1 MSSPWAV
8 LFGGPSPE
16 HEISILTG
24 LQAERVLTA
33 AGHAVTP
40 IYWSPSGEWFHVP
53 AGTEAK
59 DYLDGV
65 PKGAKAIEVRLSG
78 DSGLFV
84 KKRELQIEAVLLC
97 LHGGV
102 GEGGGAAALFSLLGI
117 PATGSSLFAGAVGM
131 DKLAFGGLMEVSGI
145 PSLRREHLSQVVDPT
160 FAGPYIVK
168 PRFGGS
174 SIGIEIVE
182 DIATARAIAKAS
194 AHLRAGAVVEPYRPT
209 LIDLNI
215 SFRTSPSL
223 SVTAVEKPLRDAP
236 DAGGAGAGNAGAAG
250 AGAGNAAGAGGA
262 APAVAKS
269 GLYSYAEKYLSG
281 GAGSEA
287 GLSSAP
293 REFPAVLPAGVAEKA
308 VEFATRVA
316 EVTGLTGVVR
326 VDLLL
331 DEATSELYVNEVN
344 SIPGA
349 MSLYLWAPQV
359 PAATVLMDALVEARD
374 KRFALPASGFGAGAA
389 LRAAGGIAGKLVGL
403 DGPRG

>member
-1 MSSPWAV
+1 MTNPWAV

-24 LQAERVLTA
+24 LQAERVLLDS
-33 AGHAVTP
+33 GEKVTP
-40 IYWSPSGEWFHVP
+40 IYWAPSGEWFEVP
-53 AGTEAK
+53 AKTEAK

-65 PKGAKAIEVRLSG
+65 PRGSKPIEVRLSG
-78 DSGLFV
+78 EPGLYI
-84 KKRELQIEAVLLC
+84 KKKPLEVEAVLFT

-131 DKLAFGGLMEVSGI
+131 DKLAFGGLMLTSGI
-145 PSLRREHLSQVVDPT
+145 PSLKRELLSASESPS

-174 SIGIEIVE
+174 SIGIEIV
-182 DIATARAIAKAS
+182 DDLDAARAIATAS
-194 AHLRAGAVVEPYRPT
+194 AQLRAGAVLEPYRPD
-209 LIDLNI
+209 LVDLNI
-215 SFRTSPSL
+215 SFRTYPSL
-223 SVTAVEKPLRDAP
+223 QTTAVEKPLRGDS
-236 DAGGAGAGNAGAAG
+236 G
-250 AGAGNAAGAGGA
+250 
-262 APAVAKS
+262 S

-281 GAGSEA
+281 GSAGA
-287 GLSSAP
+287 GFMSAP
-293 REFPAVLPAGVAEKA
+293 REFPAVLATGVAEQA
-308 VEFATRVA
+308 DTLARRVA
-316 EVTGLTGVVR
+316 EVTGLTGVCR

-331 DEATSELYVNEVN
+331 DEKTNELFVNEVN

-349 MSLYLWAPQV
+349 MSLYLWAPTV
-359 PAATVLMDALVEARD
+359 PAAAVLKDALVEARD
-374 KRFALPASGFGAGAA
+374 RRFVLPSSGFGSGAA

>member
-1 MSSPWAV
+1 MTTWGV

-24 LQAERVLTA
+24 LQAERVLTDS
-33 AGHAVTP
+33 GEKITP
-40 IYWSPSGEWFHVP
+40 IYWAPSGEWFEVP
-53 AGTEAK
+53 AHTEAK

-65 PKGAKAIEVRLSG
+65 PRGSRPIDVRLSG
-78 DSGLFV
+78 ESGLFV
-84 KKRELQIEAVLLC
+84 KKKSLDLSAVLFC

-131 DKLAFGGLMEVSGI
+131 DKLAFGGLMLASGL
-145 PSLRREHLSQVVDPT
+145 PSLKRELLSATERPT

-174 SIGIEIVE
+174 SIGIEIVDDLE
-182 DIATARAIAKAS
+182 AARAIAKAS
-194 AHLRAGAVVEPYRPT
+194 AQLRAGAVVEPYRPD
-209 LIDLNI
+209 LVDLNI
-215 SFRTSPSL
+215 SFRTHPTL
-223 SVTAVEKPLRDAP
+223 ETTDVEKPLR
-236 DAGGAGAGNAGAAG
+236 GASG
-250 AGAGNAAGAGGA
+250 
-262 APAVAKS
+262 S

-281 GAGSEA
+281 GSGEA
-287 GLSSAP
+287 GFMSAP
-293 REFPAVLPAGVAEKA
+293 REFPAVLAKGVASSA
-308 VEFATRVA
+308 DVLARRVA

-331 DEATSELYVNEVN
+331 DEKTNELFINEVN

-349 MSLYLWAPQV
+349 MSLYLWAPKV
-359 PAATVLMDALVEARD
+359 PAATVLKDALVEARD
-374 KRFALPASGFGAGAA
+374 KRFALPASGFGSGAA

>member
-24 LQAERVLTA
+24 LQSERVLTA
-33 AGHAVTP
+33 SGEKVTP
-40 IYWSPSGEWFHVP
+40 IYWAPSGEWFLVP
-53 AGTEAK
+53 SGTEAK
-59 DYLDGV
+59 DYLTGV
-65 PKGAKAIEVRLSG
+65 PKGSKPIDVRLSG
-78 DSGLFV
+78 EPGLYV
-84 KKRELQIEAVLLC
+84 KRKALAVDAVLLC

-131 DKLAFGGLMEVSGI
+131 DKLAFGGLMLASGV
-145 PSLRREHLSQVVDPT
+145 PSLQREALSPTVAPT

-174 SIGIEIVE
+174 SIGIEIV
-182 DIATARAIAKAS
+182 DDADAARAIAKAS
-194 AHLRAGAVVEPYRPT
+194 AHLRAGAVVEPYRPE

-215 SFRTSPSL
+215 GFRTWPQL
-223 SVTAVEKPLRDAP
+223 ATTAVEKPLRGDST
-236 DAGGAGAGNAGAAG
+236 N
-250 AGAGNAAGAGGA
+250 
-262 APAVAKS
+262 

-281 GAGSEA
+281 GEGREA

-293 REFPAVLPAGVAEKA
+293 REFPAVLAEGIAEKA
-308 VEFATRVA
+308 DVMARRVA

-331 DEATSELYVNEVN
+331 DEATGDLFVNEVN

-349 MSLYLWAPQV
+349 MSLYLWAPTAA
-359 PAATVLMDALVEARD
+359 AATVLTDALVEARD
-374 KRFALPASGFGAGAA
+374 NRFTLPSSGFGSGAA

>member
-1 MSSPWAV
+1 VSSPWAV

-24 LQAERVLTA
+24 LQAERVLTS
-33 AGHAVTP
+33 AGEAVTP
-40 IYWSPSGEWFHVP
+40 IYWAPSGEWFLVP
-53 AGTEAK
+53 SGTEAK

-65 PKGAKAIEVRLSG
+65 PKGAKPIEVRLSG
-78 DSGLFV
+78 DSGLYV
-84 KKRELQIEAVLLC
+84 KKKALPISAVLLT

-102 GEGGGAAALFSLLGI
+102 GEGGGAAALFALLGI

-131 DKLAFGGLMEVSGI
+131 DKLAFGGLMHVSGVA
-145 PSLRREHLSQVVDPT
+145 SLQREALSATVDPT

-182 DIATARAIAKAS
+182 DVDAARAISKGS
-194 AHLRAGAVVEPYRPT
+194 AHLRAGAVVEPYRPE
-209 LIDLNI
+209 LVDLNI
-215 SFRTSPSL
+215 SFRTFPTL
-223 SVTAVEKPLRDAP
+223 EVTAVEKPLR
-236 DAGGAGAGNAGAAG
+236 GASTN
-250 AGAGNAAGAGGA
+250 
-262 APAVAKS
+262 

-281 GAGSEA
+281 GEGSEV
-287 GLSSAP
+287 GLTSAP
-293 REFPAVLPAGVAEKA
+293 REFPAVLADGVASRAEVMA
-308 VEFATRVA
+308 RRVA

-331 DEATSELYVNEVN
+331 DETTGDLFVNEVN

-349 MSLYLWAPQV
+349 LSLYLWAP
-359 PAATVLMDALVEARD
+359 TVSASKVLLDALVEARD
-374 KRFALPASGFGAGAA
+374 KPFSLPAGGFGSGAA

-403 DGPRG
+403 DGPRA

>member
-1 MSSPWAV
+1 MSVSSPWAV
-8 LFGGPSPE
+8 VFGGPSPE

-24 LQAERVLTA
+24 LQSERVLTA
-33 AGHAVTP
+33 SGEKIAP
-40 IYWSPSGEWFHVP
+40 IYWAPSGEWFLVP
-53 AGTEAK
+53 NGTEAK
-59 DYLDGV
+59 DYLQGT
-65 PKGAKAIEVRLSG
+65 PKGAKPIDVRLSG
-78 DSGLFV
+78 DSGLYI
-84 KKRELQIEAVLLC
+84 KKKALDISAALLC

-145 PSLRREHLSQVVDPT
+145 PTLKRELLSATHSPS
-160 FAGPYIVK
+160 FPGPYIVK

-182 DIATARAIAKAS
+182 DADAARAIAKAS
-194 AHLRAGAVVEPYRPT
+194 AHLRVGAVVEPYRPQ
-209 LIDLNI
+209 LVDLNI
-215 SFRTSPSL
+215 AFRTYPTL
-223 SVTAVEKPLRDAP
+223 SVTALEKPLRGDST
-236 DAGGAGAGNAGAAG
+236 N
-250 AGAGNAAGAGGA
+250 
-262 APAVAKS
+262 
-269 GLYSYAEKYLSG
+269 GLYSYAEKYLAG

-293 REFPAVLPAGVAEKA
+293 REFPANVPDAVATLAAELA
-308 VEFATRVA
+308 VRVA
-316 EVTGLTGVVR
+316 EVTGLTGICR

-331 DEATSELYVNEVN
+331 DESNGELFVNEVN

-349 MSLYLWAPQV
+349 MSLYLWAPTA
-359 PAATVLMDALVEARD
+359 PASTVLKDALVEARD
-374 KRFALPASGFGAGAA
+374 RRFVLPQAGFGSGAA